1 MRSQWPPAN
10 RLIFLAE
17 FDALSNQ
24 QGPDDP
30 VPLILI
36 ADQIDKAV
44 VAIVSRDQLQEDVAA
59 VGAENPRRKRVCVF
73 DMLLDPAGDTADH
86 IPTHTGS
93 TKGGE
98 KANLHD
104 VAELKNWDA
113 ITLMAAGT
121 DDRRRVAIN
130 STIGITVS
138 AGPPLEIANGDLG
151 KTASFGHAVDA
162 LADKTK
168 GVGGFNHGVL
178 SSRAYTRYL
187 SIGIR
192 SRHQNS

>member
-1 MRSQWPPAN
+1 MRSQGPPPN
-10 RLIFLAE
+10 RPTFSPALA
-17 FDALSNQ
+17 ALCNQ

-59 VGAENPRRKRVCVF
+59 VGAGKPRRKRGCGF
-73 DMLLDPAGDTADH
+73 DMLFDPAGDTADH
-86 IPTHTGS
+86 MPTHTGS

-168 GVGGFNHGVL
+168 GVGGFNHRGL
-178 SSRAYTRYL
+178 SP
-187 SIGIR
+187 
-192 SRHQNS
+192 